1 MARLRPLS
9 GLDAGFLYL
18 EAAGTPMHVGS
29 LMLLAPAKG
38 RRDFRRDLVAMLAE
52 RLPRT
57 RVLRRVLQAAPLDL
71 GHPMWREVDDVDL
84 DAHVVKRTLRGKGS
98 QAQLDALV
106 AKLHASPLD
115 RGRPLWQFTVIDGL
129 ASGEIALYTKIH
141 HAVLDGQ
148 GGVALAQALL
158 DIAPASPRTRAGG
171 TGTGGTGS
179 TGGTGGT
186 VDAGGAG
193 GTSGTD
199 GTVGAGGTG
208 GAGGKGGARRANA
221 RVALPL
227 RGNVAAVAAL
237 RANVKQLVQALRAVP
252 PTLKLARS
260 PEVTWRQRFERLR
273 DSLLFAPRTP
283 FNAQCSDAR
292 SFASAS
298 LPLDALKRVAKAAG
312 GSLNDVVLA
321 ICTTVLRDHLRRC
334 GALPSRPLIAAMP
347 VSLRAPGDAEVDN
360 QVSMVQCPLPSDVD
374 DAQARLQAVIEATRG
389 VKRSVAEFRHLIPT
403 DFPGLGAPK
412 WATGLSKLW
421 AKSRL
426 AERLPP
432 LANVAISNVPGPP
445 VPLYLAGAAVRHL
458 YPVSIVTHGLGLNIT
473 VQTYAGMLEF
483 GITACRRALPRPQ
496 ALARALQP
504 ALDELLAPLD
514 A

>member
-1 MARLRPLS
+1 MSRLRSLS

-29 LMLLAPAKG
+29 LMLIEPARG
-38 RRDFRRDLVAMLAE
+38 RRDFHRDFVALLAE

-57 RVLRRVLQAAPLDL
+57 RVLRRVLQDVPLDL
-71 GHPMWREVDDVDL
+71 GHPMWREVDAVDL
-84 DAHVVKRTLRGKGS
+84 DCHVVKRKLAGKGTP
-98 QAQLDALV
+98 AQLDALV
-106 AKLHASPLD
+106 AKLHAQPLD
-115 RGRPLWQFTVIDGL
+115 RSRPLWQFTVIEGL
-129 ASGEIALYTKIH
+129 ASGEVALYSKIH

-158 DIAPASPRTRAGG
+158 DLAPTLPSSPRKRGPSDAKAAP
-171 TGTGGTGS
+171 GS
-179 TGGTGGT
+179 TG
-186 VDAGGAG
+186 
-193 GTSGTD
+193 S
-199 GTVGAGGTG
+199 
-208 GAGGKGGARRANA
+208 R
-221 RVALPL
+221 L
-227 RGNVAAVAAL
+227 RGNDVAAASL
-237 RANVKQLVQALRAVP
+237 RANLKQLVQALRAVP
-252 PTLKLARS
+252 PTMKLARAS
-260 PEVTWRQRFERLR
+260 EVTWRQRFARLR

-283 FNAQCSDAR
+283 FNAQCSDER

-298 LPLDALKRVAKAAG
+298 LSLEALKRVAKAHGA
-312 GSLNDVVLA
+312 SLNDVVLA
-321 ICTTVLRDHLRRC
+321 ICATVLRDHLRKH
-334 GALPSRPLIAAMP
+334 ATLPAKPLIAAMP

-360 QVSMVQCPLPSDVD
+360 QVSMVQCPLPTDLD
-374 DAQARLQAVIEATRG
+374 DPHARLQAIVQATRG
-389 VKRSVAEFRHLIPT
+389 IKRSVGEFRHLIPT

-412 WATGLSKLW
+412 WATGLSRLW

-483 GITACRRALPRPQ
+483 GITACRRALPKPQ

>member
-1 MARLRPLS
+1 MPKLKSLS

-29 LMLLAPAKG
+29 LMLIEPAKG
-38 RRDFRRDLVAMLAE
+38 RRDFHRDLVALLAE

-57 RVLRRVLQAAPLDL
+57 KVLRRVLQEVPLDL
-71 GHPMWREVDDVDL
+71 GHPMWREVEAVDL
-84 DAHVVKRTLRGKGS
+84 GKHVVKRRLPGKGTP
-98 QAQLDALV
+98 AQLDALV
-106 AKLHASPLD
+106 AKLHARPLD
-115 RGRPLWQFTVIDGL
+115 RSRPLWQFTVIEGL
-129 ASGEIALYTKIH
+129 ASGEVALYSKIH

-148 GGVALAQALL
+148 GGVALAKVLL
-158 DIAPASPRTRAGG
+158 DLEPTLPSSPSFDRLRTGRPAAGRGPSDVHAPRKSLDSR
-171 TGTGGTGS
+171 
-179 TGGTGGT
+179 
-186 VDAGGAG
+186 
-193 GTSGTD
+193 
-199 GTVGAGGTG
+199 
-208 GAGGKGGARRANA
+208 
-221 RVALPL
+221 L
-227 RGNVAAVAAL
+227 RGNDVAGESL
-237 RANVKQLVQALRAVP
+237 RANLKQLVQALRAVP

-260 PEVTWRQRFERLR
+260 SEVTWRQRFARLR
-273 DSLLFAPRTP
+273 ESLSFAPRTP
-283 FNAQCSDAR
+283 FNAQCSDDR

-298 LPLDALKRVAKAAG
+298 LPLEAFRRVAK
-312 GSLNDVVLA
+312 GSGASFNDVVLA
-321 ICTTVLRDHLRRC
+321 VCASVLREHLRRSDE
-334 GALPSRPLIAAMP
+334 LPARPLIAAMP
-347 VSLRAPGDAEVDN
+347 VSLRAPGNDDVDN
-360 QVSMVQCPLPSDVD
+360 QVSMVQCPLPTDLD
-374 DAQARLQAVIEATRG
+374 DPQARLQAIVQATRG
-389 VKRSVAEFRHLIPT
+389 IKRSVGEFRHLIPT

-412 WATGLSKLW
+412 WAPGLSRLW

-432 LANVAISNVPGPP
+432 LANVIVSNVPGPP

-483 GITACRRALPRPQ
+483 GITACRRALPKPQ